1 MGIFQTEYSKYSYVK
16 TKSKYF
22 WHFWISGQCSI
33 SHDTL
38 NLHYMCLKCT
48 FLDEEMKEEKDL
60 SLLWH
65 TEISAQQTS
74 YGSPC

>member
-22 WHFWISGQCSI
+22 WHFWISGQCLI

-48 FLDEEMKEEKDL
+48 FLDEEIKEEKDL